1 VFHQIEKQSGYYFV
15 YRNEWLKQMD
25 KVNVNLQKATLQEAM
40 TAILNNQ
47 PLTYSIVDKNV
58 VIERKPTKTGR
69 ASPVKHLAAPPLKG
83 VVVDS
88 ATGEPLAGVS
98 IKIKGTTMGTTTD
111 AEGRFSLD
119 DVSDDA
125 VLVVSYLGYTS
136 KTIPVNE
143 RNQIKISLA
152 SATTGLDQLV
162 VVGYGT
168 QKKKDVTGA
177 ISSLD
182 FDKIENTPTKDVLS
196 AMQGRIP
203 GMQVVSNSGAPGDGI
218 SITVRGQSTL
228 NAGNNPLY
236 IIDGIPVEATSFS
249 KLNGH
254 NSHGLNP
261 LSYIN
266 PSDIESIEVL
276 KDAAST
282 AIYGSRAANGVVIIT
297 TKKGRSG

>member
-1 VFHQIEKQSGYYFV
+1 MAS
-15 YRNEWLKQMD
+15 
-25 KVNVNLQKATLQEAM
+25 
-40 TAILNNQ
+40 TA
-47 PLTYSIVDKNV
+47 
-58 VIERKPTKTGR
+58 
-69 ASPVKHLAAPPLKG
+69 
-83 VVVDS
+83 
-88 ATGEPLAGVS
+88 
-98 IKIKGTTMGTTTD
+98 
-111 AEGRFSLD
+111 
-119 DVSDDA
+119 
-125 VLVVSYLGYTS
+125 
-136 KTIPVNE
+136 
-143 RNQIKISLA
+143 
-152 SATTGLDQLV
+152 TGLDQLV

-182 FDKIENTPTKDVLS
+182 FDEIENTPTKDVLS

-282 AIYGSRAANGVVIIT
+282 AVYGSRAANGVVIIT
-297 TKKGRSG
+297 TKKGRSGNARISLNAYTGVSKITRHLDVLNATQWRANVLDAYHNLDKFNNATTPTIPYYAVIDSLNPMNNGDVDWQSVMYRVAHQS